1 MKVSTGQQPR
11 STDCRRRSAALGAL
25 LAIVAGAPA
34 TFASAAPAGHVHEL
48 GELSIKELMEL
59 EVDSVYGASRY
70 VQKTMQAPSSISVVT
85 ADEISRFGAR
95 SLADVLNAVRGMYV
109 PNDRNYVYLGM
120 RGFQRPNDYN
130 TRVLVLIDGHRMN
143 DNIYDLGAVGREA
156 MVDVDL
162 IERVEVIRGPSSSIY
177 GSSAFFGVINV
188 VTKRG
193 VALDG
198 MEASGEA
205 GTYGTFK
212 SRLTFGTTFANGV
225 EWLISGSHYS
235 SDGPNRLYYPEF
247 DQRISSDPR
256 ATNDGFVERY
266 DGEDTNNF
274 FSTARF
280 SDFTVSAFWSDRI
293 KEIPT
298 ASYGTTFNALREE
311 TVDTRNYIDARY
323 DHSFNESM
331 SIQARV
337 FYDEYVYSG
346 TYPYDFAEPGLPPDL
361 TLSLDETIGR
371 WVGTEVQLTS
381 KVGERH
387 TVIVGGE
394 YRNNLR
400 EYQTAYYD
408 TDPLTVLLSSDR
420 SSHTVGVFAQS
431 ETALRT
437 DLVLTAGVRYDRYS
451 GEVGSTLN
459 PRLALIYNPSATATL
474 KGMYGEAFRAPNPY
488 EREYYASE
496 QINHPALDPETIE
509 TYDIAYEKQ
518 LGDQYRLTLS
528 GYRYDVE
535 SLLSQAATVDDAI
548 YYANLQSAEARGIE
562 AEVER
567 RFESGMFIRASY
579 GLQEAVDGE
588 TQQELS
594 SSPRHMAKLH
604 LGVPFMQDRMSTGV
618 ELQYT
623 GAATTLR
630 GNRADDFLVTNVTFI
645 RRPVSKGIEL
655 SGKIY
660 NVFDVNYAYPG
671 AADHAQ
677 DLLEQDGRMFQGKLT
692 YRF

>member
-1 MKVSTGQQPR
+1 MKESTGQRPR
-11 STDCRRRSAALGAL
+11 STHCRRSSAALGAL

-34 TFASAAPAGHVHEL
+34 TLASAAPAEHVHEL

-212 SRLTFGTTFANGV
+212 SRLTFGTTFENGV

-235 SDGPNRLYYPEF
+235 SDGPNRLYFADF

-256 ATNDGFVERY
+256 AANDGFAERY
-266 DGEDTNNF
+266 DGEDANNF

-298 ASYGTTFNALREE
+298 ASYGTIFNASREE
-311 TVDTRNYIDARY
+311 TVDSRNYLDARY
-323 DHSFNESM
+323 DHSFREGM
-331 SIQARV
+331 GIQARV

-346 TYPYDFAEPGLPPDL
+346 TYPYDFAEPGQPADIV
-361 TLSLDETIGR
+361 LSLDETIGR

-400 EYQTAYYD
+400 EYQTAYYA
-408 TDPLTVLLSSDR
+408 TDPRTDLLYSDQ

-437 DLVLTAGVRYDRYS
+437 DLVLTAGIRYDRYS

-474 KGMYGEAFRAPNPY
+474 KAMYGEAFRAPNPY
-488 EREYYASE
+488 ERDYYASE
-496 QINHPALDPETIE
+496 QINHPTLVPETIE
-509 TYDIAYEKQ
+509 TYEIAYEKQ
-518 LGDQYRLTLS
+518 LADQYRLTLS

-535 SLLSQAATVDDAI
+535 SLLSQAATVDDEI
-548 YYANLQSAEARGIE
+548 YYANLQSAEARGVEIE
-562 AEVER
+562 LER
-567 RFESGMFIRASY
+567 RFESGTFIRASY
-579 GLQEAVDGE
+579 GLQEALDGE

-604 LGVPFMQDRMSTGV
+604 LGLPFMQDRMSAGV

-623 GAATTLR
+623 SAAMTLR
-630 GNRADDFLVTNVTFI
+630 GNRADDFLVTNVTLI

-660 NVFDVNYAYPG
+660 NVFDVRYAYPG